1 MVEGVGFRQSPASY
15 ERRGYNVRPQTV
27 PCGRCRG
34 CRHARSLAWATRCV
48 HEASLHKQN
57 TFVTLTFAPEHLPDD
72 WSLDVRH
79 FQLFMKRL
87 RKEFGSGIRFYHCGE
102 YGEKYGRP
110 HYHAILFGLDFPDR
124 RLHEKTP
131 QGHNLYT
138 SRILDRLWPYG
149 HALIG
154 DVTFQSAAYVARY
167 IFKKINGDLAEE
179 HYTFTVPT
187 TGEIVRRKPEY
198 TTMSRRPGIAHEWF
212 KKFKSDVFPRDEVI
226 IRGKKFR
233 PPRYYDRQYELTDP
247 EDFEML
253 KLKRLEAS
261 KAHADDNTPERLA
274 VKEKVFAAQLSQLT
288 RNVDNAI

>member
-1 MVEGVGFRQSPASY
+1 M
-15 ERRGYNVRPQTV
+15 
-27 PCGRCRG
+27 
-34 CRHARSLAWATRCV
+34 
-48 HEASLHKQN
+48 
-57 TFVTLTFAPEHLPDD
+57 TLTFAPEHLPDD